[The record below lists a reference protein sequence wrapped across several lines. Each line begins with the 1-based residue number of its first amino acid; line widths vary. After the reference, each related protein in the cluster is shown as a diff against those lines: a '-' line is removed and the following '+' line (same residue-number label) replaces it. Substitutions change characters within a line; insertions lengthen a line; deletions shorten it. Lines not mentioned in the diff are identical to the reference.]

1 MHKLHKHALELERS
15 GGRRGRAEVE
25 GVRGSQRWAG
35 KGKGGHTMTLPQYKY
50 TTELMNETNQ
60 EHVFQQLLDQL
71 VMLKLGE
78 LLGTSYDL
86 S

>member
-1 MHKLHKHALELERS
+1 MPQKSKDHAPVLKEAPRFKVVNLKS
-15 GGRRGRAEVE
+15 SNDK
-25 GVRGSQRWAG
+25 SQNQ
-35 KGKGGHTMTLPQYKY
+35 LPQYKY
-50 TTELMNETNQ
+50 TTELMNEMNQ

-71 VMLKLGE
+71 AMLKLGE